1 MIYKQINELPEKY
14 IKSKIAEFIAED
26 IPNRD
31 ITTDLTI
38 DNHQIVLAQLI
49 TQQDTV
55 FIGEKIIPCF
65 FDESVHVDIL
75 FKDGDYVQEN
85 TVVARFIGQAT
96 KILTMERSLLNLIQL
111 LCGIAN
117 KTRKFVELAK
127 PYGIEILDTR
137 KTTPGLRLFEK
148 YAVAKAG
155 GTNHRL
161 DLSSG
166 ILIKDNHLAGKQ
178 LDILLTHVQEHNST
192 HLPIEVEVDTFEQ
205 LYTVLDVGVDAI
217 LVDNMSAERVAK
229 AVQVI
234 RNHRNG
240 KNIYIEAS
248 GGINLSNIEPY
259 LHTGVNGISIGA
271 LTHSVKAVELHIEF
285 V

>member
-1 MIYKQINELPEKY
+1 MLYKQMTDLPIDY
-14 IKSKIAEFIAED
+14 IKSKIAEFITED
-26 IPNRD
+26 IPNND
-31 ITTDLTI
+31 ITTALTI
-38 DNHQIVLAQLI
+38 YNGQNVLAQLI

-55 FIGEKIIPCF
+55 FIGENIIPCF
-65 FDESVHVDIL
+65 FDDTVKVEVL
-75 FKDGDYVQEN
+75 FQDGDYLPDN
-85 TVVARFIGQAT
+85 TVIARIFGPAT
-96 KILTMERSLLNLIQL
+96 QILSMERSLLNLIQL

-127 PYGIEILDTR
+127 PYNIEILDTR

-155 GTNHRL
+155 GTNHRI

-166 ILIKDNHLAGKQ
+166 ILIKDNHLSGKQ
-178 LDILLTHVQEHNST
+178 LDELLTHVKEKNNTQ
-192 HLPIEVEVDTFEQ
+192 LPIEVEVDTFEQ
-205 LYTVLDVGVDAI
+205 LHIALNIGVDAV
-217 LVDNMSAERVAK
+217 LLDNMSPERVCE

-234 RNHRNG
+234 RNHSNG

-259 LHTGVNGISIGA
+259 LHTGVDGISIGA
-271 LTHSVKAVELHIEF
+271 LTHSIKAAELHIEF
-285 V
+285 A

>member
-1 MIYKQINELPEKY
+1 MLYKQITNLSEEY

-26 IPNRD
+26 IPNND
-31 ITTDLTI
+31 ITTELTI
-38 DNHQIVLAQLI
+38 DNRDIVMAKLI

-55 FIGEKIIPCF
+55 FIGEKIISCF
-65 FDESVHVDIL
+65 FDESVRIEIL
-75 FKDGDYVQEN
+75 SNDGDYVQDG
-85 TVVARFIGQAT
+85 TVIARFIGPAV
-96 KILTMERSLLNLIQL
+96 KILSLERSLLNLIQL

-127 PYGIEILDTR
+127 PYNIEILDTR

-178 LDILLTHVQEHNST
+178 LDVLVEHVKENNYS
-192 HLPIEVEVDTFEQ
+192 HLPIEVEVDTFAQ
-205 LYTVLDVGVDAI
+205 LYNALDIGVDAV
-217 LVDNMSAERVAK
+217 LLDNMSPERVSE
-229 AVQVI
+229 AVQII

-271 LTHSVKAVELHIEF
+271 LTHSIKAAEMHIEF

>member
-178 LDILLTHVQEHNST
+178 LDILLTHVKEHNST

>member
-1 MIYKQINELPEKY
+1 MLYKQINELSEKY

-178 LDILLTHVQEHNST
+178 LDILLTHVKEHNST

>member
-1 MIYKQINELPEKY
+1 MLYKQINELSEKY

>member
-75 FKDGDYVQEN
+75 FKDGDYVQDN

-96 KILTMERSLLNLIQL
+96 KILSMERSLLNLIQL

>member
-1 MIYKQINELPEKY
+1 VKVE
-14 IKSKIAEFIAED
+14 
-26 IPNRD
+26 
-31 ITTDLTI
+31 
-38 DNHQIVLAQLI
+38 VLFQ
-49 TQQDTV
+49 
-55 FIGEKIIPCF
+55 
-65 FDESVHVDIL
+65 
-75 FKDGDYVQEN
+75 DGDYMPDN
-85 TVVARFIGQAT
+85 TVIARFIGPPA

-148 YAVAKAG
+148 YAVSKAV

-166 ILIKDNHLAGKQ
+166 ILIKDNHISVNQ
-178 LDILLTHVQEHNST
+178 LDELLSYVKARNTNQFP
-192 HLPIEVEVDTFEQ
+192 LEVEVDTFEQ
-205 LYTVLDVGVDAI
+205 LHTALSIRVDAV
-217 LVDNMSAERVAK
+217 LLDNMSPKRVSE
-229 AVQVI
+229 AVQVV

-240 KNIYIEAS
+240 KNVYIEAS

-259 LHTGVNGISIGA
+259 LHTGVNGISIGE
-271 LTHSVKAVELHIEF
+271 LTHSIKAAELHIEF
-285 V
+285 A

>member
-1 MIYKQINELPEKY
+1 MLYKQINELSEKY

-96 KILTMERSLLNLIQL
+96 KILSMERSLLNLIQL

-166 ILIKDNHLAGKQ
+166 ILIKDNHLAGKE
-178 LDILLTHVQEHNST
+178 LDILLTHVKELNST

>member
-1 MIYKQINELPEKY
+1 MLYKQITNLSEEY

-26 IPNRD
+26 IPNND
-31 ITTDLTI
+31 ITTELTI
-38 DNHQIVLAQLI
+38 DNRDIVMAKLI

-65 FDESVHVDIL
+65 FDESVRIEIL
-75 FKDGDYVQEN
+75 SNDGDYVKDG
-85 TVVARFIGQAT
+85 TVIARFIGPAV
-96 KILTMERSLLNLIQL
+96 KILSLERSLLNLIQL

-127 PYGIEILDTR
+127 PYNIEILDTR

-178 LDILLTHVQEHNST
+178 LDVLVEHVKENNYS
-192 HLPIEVEVDTFEQ
+192 HLPIEVEVDTFAQ
-205 LYTVLDVGVDAI
+205 LYNALDIGVDAV
-217 LVDNMSAERVAK
+217 LLDNMSPERVSE
-229 AVQVI
+229 AVQII

-271 LTHSVKAVELHIEF
+271 LTHSIKAAEMHIEF